1 MKQAMPRNVAVVT
14 PWYPTRELPFRGS
27 FVRAMVEATAP
38 GCDRFTVYHC
48 DPWVAPMNAA
58 VTEAVESANAALMT
72 RAVHRVPT
80 AGGAELLQFPVTTPR
95 GQSWA
100 TQSHNHE
107 RQLRNL
113 LGGKAIDADVV
124 HAHVGLPSGWAAL
137 KNARPDARVFVT
149 EHASYLESVLE
160 DPEAVELYDRLLE
173 GVTGFLVVGDTITDI
188 LKKRFPHRVDKIGR
202 IPNPISFREARQEP
216 VKNLTKWLYV
226 GSMMERKRVPLLV
239 EAFAQCHAE
248 DASLTLTLTGEGEDR
263 GRVVEFVAERGLQDA
278 VRLVGSVPHEQA
290 LELMREH
297 DLLVHASR
305 YETFGMTV
313 VEAVAAGMP
322 LLVTRCGGP
331 EKILDG
337 IEDAAGE
344 LVPVEEN
351 RESISDGY
359 RRLRA
364 RFAAGELDLHR
375 AQSKLDGGYGYEA
388 VARAHH
394 RLWFPDSL

>member
-1 MKQAMPRNVAVVT
+1 MNQAASRDVAVVT

-27 FVRAMVEATAP
+27 FVKAMVAATAP
-38 GCDRFTVYHC
+38 GCDNLTVYHC
-48 DPWVAPMNAA
+48 DPWVAPMDEAA
-58 VTEAVESANAALMT
+58 TKAVEAANAKLMT
-72 RAVHRVPT
+72 GAVHRVPT
-80 AGGAELLQFPVTTPR
+80 VGGAGLVQFPVTTPR

-100 TQSHNHE
+100 TQALNHE

-113 LGGKAIDADVV
+113 LDGKPIPADVV

-137 KNARPDARVFVT
+137 KNARPDAKVFVT

-160 DPEAVELYDRLLE
+160 DPEAVERYDELLE
-173 GVTGFLVVGDTITDI
+173 GVTRFLVVGDTITEI
-188 LKKRFPHRVDKIGR
+188 LKDRFPHRVDKIGR
-202 IPNPISFREARQEP
+202 IPNPISFSEPRPEP
-216 VKNLTKWLYV
+216 VKDLTKWLYV
-226 GSMMERKRVPLLV
+226 GSLTERKRVPLLV

-248 DASLTLTLTGEGEDR
+248 DPSLTLTLTGDGESR
-263 GRVVEFVAERGLQDA
+263 RPVAELVAELGLEDA
-278 VRLVGSVPHEQA
+278 VTLVGSIPHEQA

-313 VEAVAAGMP
+313 VEAAAAGLP

-331 EKILDG
+331 EKILAG

-351 RESISDGY
+351 PESISDGY
-359 RRLRA
+359 RRLRV
-364 RFAAGELDLHR
+364 RFLAGELDLQR
-375 AQSKLDGGYGYEA
+375 TQAKLDADYGYEA
-388 VARAHH
+388 VARAHY